1 MNGRPP
7 LPASATLFEPLA
19 LRSVSL
25 RNRIVLSPMAQY
37 SAEDGMANDW
47 HFVHYASRAAGGL
60 GAVVVEVTAVSPE
73 GRICPGELGLW
84 RDEQVA
90 PLARLA
96 ALIAAQGAV
105 PGIQIGHAGRKAC
118 TARAGSRRSRQLS
131 RQNGR
136 GDRANRPGHNRGR
149 GPEAPPGRRVP
160 DRGGPD
166 RRSRS

>member
-1 MNGRPP
+1 MNGRLP

-19 LRSVSL
+19 LRSVTL
-25 RNRIVLSPMAQY
+25 RNRIALSPMAQY

-84 RDEQVA
+84 KDEQVG

-96 ALIAAQGAV
+96 ALIATQGAV
-105 PGIQIGHAGRKAC
+105 PGIQIGHAG
-118 TARAGSRRSRQLS
+118 ARRARRGRGREALPCRSTGAAGSRL
-131 RQNGR
+131 G
-136 GDRANRPGHNRGR
+136 PG
-149 GPEAPPGRRVP
+149 
-160 DRGGPD
+160 
-166 RRSRS
+166 RSRSAPRTTCPAP